1 MNNAIKHLIIIS
13 LMILPSPLC
22 QNIGAQRPM
31 SQPPVRTGQASIQ
44 EGLSLDEVVEGKYA
58 AKRLPAWQSM
68 KDGQSYV
75 ALSDNGRQLL
85 RYDYKSGKL
94 LETVIDLDKTRGE
107 SMERIEGY
115 CFNAQEN
122 KLLLWQHKQAIYRR
136 SFTADYYVYDR
147 LHNSLEVLSDKGR
160 QRDAAFSPDGRMVAF
175 ARDNNLYI
183 KKLDFKTEVAVTTDG
198 QAGKVINGTSDWL
211 YEEEFSVTRMYQ
223 WTADSRYL
231 CFVRFDES
239 QVREY
244 GFAQHYCGRPELDS
258 CRYYPGEVR
267 FKYPRAG
274 ENNSRVS
281 LHAYQVQYRQ
291 VTRLELPLGAE
302 DYLPR
307 LYCPRQ
313 ANQLAVAVVNR
324 LQNELKL
331 YMVNPKSRLSQL
343 LLSERSESY
352 VDPSH
357 LDDIQFTAKDFT
369 FVSERDGYRHLYL
382 YRLNGTLAGQITRGQ
397 DELIA
402 YYGRDTLKN
411 VFYWQGVDGHPWQH
425 SVFRTDAKG
434 KTQRIGQGGGYS
446 SARFNSTY
454 TCFVEDW
461 STANR
466 PDVCTLRDAANGRQ
480 IRVVEDN
487 AALVEAFNNLP
498 HSEKEFFET
507 VAADGQTVLYGW
519 MMKPFGFDASKKYP
533 VLLVQYSGPD
543 SQQAIDR
550 YKFDW
555 EYFLTSNGY
564 AVVCVD
570 GRGTGGRG
578 EAFRKC
584 TYMNLGG
591 MECAD
596 QQAVALSLA
605 REPWVDAGRIG
616 IWGWSYGG
624 YVTLLAMT
632 EGSQVFQAGIAVAP
646 VTDFRYYNTA
656 YTERFMRRPQEN
668 AAGYD
673 RGSALLHADRLKG
686 HLLIVHGLADDNVH
700 VNQSMELIDELVRA
714 GKQFDTQLYP
724 GRNHSI
730 LGQPYRKHLYH
741 RWWRFLQE
749 NL

>member
-1 MNNAIKHLIIIS
+1 MESARKKLSNTLSIILLS
-13 LMILPSPLC
+13 LFCLPLA
-22 QNIGAQRPM
+22 AQTVQGP
-31 SQPPVRTGQASIQ
+31 
-44 EGLSLDEVVEGKYA
+44 SLDEVVEGKYA
-58 AKRLPAWQSM
+58 AKRMPDWQSM

-75 ALSDNGRQLL
+75 TLSDDGRQLQ

-94 LETVIDLDKTRGE
+94 LETVIDLEKTRGE
-107 SMERIEGY
+107 KMERIEGY
-115 CFNAQEN
+115 CFNPQEN
-122 KLLLWQHKQAIYRR
+122 KLLLWQHASPIYRR

-147 LHNSLEVLSDKGR
+147 LHNSLEKLSDQGA
-160 QRDAAFSPDGRMVAF
+160 QRDATFSPDGRMVAF

-198 QAGKVINGTSDWL
+198 EKNKIINGTADWL

-244 GFAQHYCGRPELDS
+244 SFSQYYCGNPDLDS

-274 ENNSRVS
+274 ERNARVS

-291 VTRLELPLGAE
+291 VTRLPLSLE
-302 DYLPR
+302 SDDYLPR
-307 LYCPRQ
+307 LYCTRQ
-313 ANQLAVAVVNR
+313 ANQLAVAVMNR
-324 LQNELKL
+324 LQNELKIYL
-331 YMVNPKSRLSQL
+331 VNPKSQL
-343 LLSERSESY
+343 NKLLMSERSESY
-352 VDPSH
+352 VDPSY
-357 LDDIQFTAKDFT
+357 LDAVQFTAKDFT

-397 DELIA
+397 DELVS

-411 VFYWQGVDGHPWQH
+411 VFYWQGVDGRSWQH
-425 SVFRTDAKG
+425 SVFRTDTKG
-434 KTQRIGQGGGYS
+434 KTQRLGQGGGYS

-454 TCFVEDW
+454 TCFAEDW
-461 STANR
+461 STADR
-466 PDVCTLRDAANGRQ
+466 PDLCTLRDATNGKQ
-480 IRVVEDN
+480 IRVIEDN
-487 AALVEAFNNLP
+487 AALVEGLKQWP
-498 HSEKEFFET
+498 HSQKEFFQT
-507 VAADGQTVLYGW
+507 TAADGQTPLYGW
-519 MMKPFGFDASKKYP
+519 MMKPQGFDPSKKYP
-533 VLLVQYSGPD
+533 VLLLQYSGPD
-543 SQQAIDR
+543 SQQALDR

-555 EYFLTSNGY
+555 EYFLTENGY

-584 TYMNLGG
+584 TYMNLGEL
-591 MECAD
+591 ECAD
-596 QQAVALSLA
+596 QRQVALNLSQ
-605 REPWVDAGRIG
+605 EPWVDADRIG

-624 YVTLLAMT
+624 FVSLLALT
-632 EGSQVFQAGIAVAP
+632 QSTPVFKAGIAVAP
-646 VTDFRYYNTA
+646 VTDYRYYNTA

-673 RGSALLHADRLKG
+673 RGSALLHADRLNG
-686 HLLIVHGLADDNVH
+686 RLLLVHGLADDNVH

-714 GKQFDTQLYP
+714 GKQFDMQLYP